1 MPELPEI
8 ETTRLGIS
16 PHIQRKTIHHVC
28 VRHPK
33 LRWPIPE
40 DFAETVRGQ
49 TVIEVSRRAKYL
61 IVELQTGI
69 ILIHLGMSGSLR
81 FLTRYIEPK
90 KHDHVDLGFT
100 DGSLIRFHDPRRFG
114 AILWFAGIAEHHP
127 LLSKLGCEPLSADFN
142 SNHFFLR
149 LQKQSRAIKL
159 ALMDNANVVGIGNIY
174 ANESLFR
181 AGISPFRAANTLT
194 KTECKRLVSVIKEV
208 LAQAIE
214 MGGSTLRD
222 FVDSDGKAGYFQQT
236 YTVYGRASQA
246 CLVCGTLIEQQK
258 LGQRASFYC
267 PRCQK

>member
-16 PHIQRKTIHHVC
+16 SHIQGKTIHSVC
-28 VRHPK
+28 IRQHK

-40 DFAETVRGQ
+40 DFAATVCEQ
-49 TVIEVSRRAKYL
+49 TIIQVVRRAKYL

-81 FLTRYIEPK
+81 FLTRYAEPK
-90 KHDHVDLGFT
+90 KHDHVDIAFT
-100 DGSLIRFHDPRRFG
+100 DGSLIRYHDPRRFG

-127 LLSKLGCEPLSADFN
+127 LLSKLGCEPLSTDFN
-142 SNHFFLR
+142 SKYFFLQ

-159 ALMDNANVVGIGNIY
+159 ALMDNANVVGVGNIY

-181 AGISPFRAANTLT
+181 ARISPFRAANTLT
-194 KTECKRLVSVIKEV
+194 KTECTRLVSVIKEV
-208 LAQAIE
+208 LSQAIA

-236 YTVYGRASQA
+236 YTVYGRASHP

-267 PRCQK
+267 PVCQK